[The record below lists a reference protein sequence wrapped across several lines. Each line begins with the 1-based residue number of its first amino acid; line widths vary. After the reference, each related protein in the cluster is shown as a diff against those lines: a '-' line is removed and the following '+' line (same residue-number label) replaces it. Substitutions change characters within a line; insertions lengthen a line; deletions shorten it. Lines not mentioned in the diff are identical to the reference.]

1 MEQTSYYG
9 HPAHECQYCGAQFW
23 YQERVKRTYPGEA
36 GSVRFHLCCRGGKV
50 SLPFQESPPPF
61 LDKLLNP
68 GGDVLSK
75 YFIRS
80 IRSYNSMFAFTS
92 LGAKIDTGI
101 NRGPGPYVFKIN
113 GQVHHRIGSL
123 LPDEGRPPVY
133 AQLYIYDT
141 ENEVQNR
148 ISIFDRD
155 RECDSDSQVD
165 RSIVE
170 GLVRMFDE
178 SNGLV
183 NHLGWLETFWDMGSA
198 NLYGLGCC
206 TIGLGSH
213 PNIAHQQE
221 QR

>member
-1 MEQTSYYG
+1 
-9 HPAHECQYCGAQFW
+9 
-23 YQERVKRTYPGEA
+23 
-36 GSVRFHLCCRGGKV
+36 
-50 SLPFQESPPPF
+50 LPFQESPPPF
-61 LDKLLNP
+61 LDKLLDP

-213 PNIAHQQE
+213 PNIARQ
-221 QR
+221 